1 MSQSPGRH
9 TDSNSNTDE
18 NSDVDGSDENKDVD
32 STPDNEHNVKQTN
45 DTAEEVEDDSNSSDG
60 SGSGSGSGNGPQS
73 KKQRLIQERGSTIKK
88 GSKGFISIRSD
99 CVAPNKDVRK
109 RYFDESQS
117 VSFIHDEEPGD
128 EGELWIIPLEK
139 PPEEDDE
146 YKVADDPETPFT
158 FSSRPLLEK
167 IGMTKI
173 VKPRRY
179 DYEWDG
185 EFEAICIDLD
195 QNYETVDSS

>member
-60 SGSGSGSGNGPQS
+60 SGSGSGSGNKPQS

-109 RYFDESQS
+109 RYFDEAQS

-179 DYEWDG
+179 DYEWDE

>member
-1 MSQSPGRH
+1 MSQPPGRH

-60 SGSGSGSGNGPQS
+60 SGSGSGSGNKPQS

-109 RYFDESQS
+109 RYFDEAQS
-117 VSFIHDEEPGD
+117 VSFIHDQEPGD

-179 DYEWDG
+179 DYEWDE

>member
-109 RYFDESQS
+109 RYFDEAQS
-117 VSFIHDEEPGD
+117 VSFIHDQEPGD

-179 DYEWDG
+179 DYEWDE

>member
-60 SGSGSGSGNGPQS
+60 SGSGSGSENGPQS

-109 RYFDESQS
+109 RYFDEAQS

-179 DYEWDG
+179 DYEWDE

>member
-1 MSQSPGRH
+1 MSQPPGRH

-60 SGSGSGSGNGPQS
+60 SGSGSGNGPQS

-109 RYFDESQS
+109 RYFDEAQS
-117 VSFIHDEEPGD
+117 VSFIHDQEPGD

-179 DYEWDG
+179 DYEWDE

>member
-18 NSDVDGSDENKDVD
+18 NSGVDGSDENKDVD

-109 RYFDESQS
+109 RYFDEAQS

-179 DYEWDG
+179 DYEWDE

>member
-1 MSQSPGRH
+1 MNQSPGRH

-109 RYFDESQS
+109 RYFDEAQS
-117 VSFIHDEEPGD
+117 VSFIHNEEPGD

-179 DYEWDG
+179 DYEWDE

>member
-1 MSQSPGRH
+1 MSQPPGRH

-109 RYFDESQS
+109 RYFDEAQS

-179 DYEWDG
+179 DYEWDE

>member
-1 MSQSPGRH
+1 MSQPPGRH

-109 RYFDESQS
+109 RYFDEAQS
-117 VSFIHDEEPGD
+117 VSFIHDQEPGD

-179 DYEWDG
+179 DYEWDE

>member
-109 RYFDESQS
+109 RYFDEAQS

-128 EGELWIIPLEK
+128 GGELWIIPLEK

-179 DYEWDG
+179 DYEWDE

>member
-109 RYFDESQS
+109 RYFDEAQS

-179 DYEWDG
+179 DYEWDE

>member
-1 MSQSPGRH
+1 MSQLPGRH

-109 RYFDESQS
+109 RYFDEAQS
-117 VSFIHDEEPGD
+117 VSFIHDQEPGD

-179 DYEWDG
+179 DYEWDE